1 MKPGDEAILSK
12 PLIILDDNN
21 SSVISNLSNTD
32 VSGQS
37 TGSNPYTQLILDFRG
52 ENLPSEQIEAD
63 YNNTLNYPNNYFVAP
78 ERWREC
84 FYTTSRNNML
94 LLSEG
99 FENIVRIKPPF
110 NRYIMLSLFQM
121 VRNFNRVKEQYI
133 AIAPLTKKLYL
144 IGPTELAAG
153 IRLPNT
159 EIIDSTGSGLE
170 KNWLIIVLS
179 QDEGCALVAEE
190 FETGRYRGL
199 FTTNLNLAN
208 RCLEVLKGSISTQ
221 KIDI

>member
-1 MKPGDEAILSK
+1 M
-12 PLIILDDNN
+12 
-21 SSVISNLSNTD
+21 SNID
-32 VSGQS
+32 VSSQS
-37 TGSNPYTQLILDFRG
+37 TGSNPFTQLILDFKG
-52 ENLPSEQIEAD
+52 KNIPSEQIEAD

-84 FYTTSRNNML
+84 FYTTSRKNML

-99 FENIVRIKPPF
+99 FENIVRVKPPF
-110 NRYIMLSLFQM
+110 NGYIMLSLFQT
-121 VRNFNRVKEQYI
+121 VRNFNSVKEQYI
-133 AIAPLTKKLYL
+133 GIAPLTKKLYL

-153 IRLPNT
+153 VSLPNT
-159 EIIDSTGSGLE
+159 EIINSTGSGLE

-208 RCLEVLKGSISTQ
+208 RCLEVLKGSVRTQ
-221 KIDI
+221 KIDMP

>member
-1 MKPGDEAILSK
+1 MDTSL
-12 PLIILDDNN
+12 
-21 SSVISNLSNTD
+21 SSVISNLSNID
-32 VSGQS
+32 VSSQS
-37 TGSNPYTQLILDFRG
+37 TGSNPFTQLILDFKG
-52 ENLPSEQIEAD
+52 KNIPSEQIEAD

-84 FYTTSRNNML
+84 FYTTSRKNML

-99 FENIVRIKPPF
+99 FENIVRVKPPF
-110 NRYIMLSLFQM
+110 NGYIMLSLFQT
-121 VRNFNRVKEQYI
+121 VRNFNSVKEQYI
-133 AIAPLTKKLYL
+133 GIAPLTKKLYL

-153 IRLPNT
+153 VSLPNT
-159 EIIDSTGSGLE
+159 EIINSTGSGLE
-170 KNWLIIVLS
+170 KNWLIIVLA

-208 RCLEVLKGSISTQ
+208 RCLEVLKGSVRTQ
-221 KIDI
+221 KIDMP

>member
-1 MKPGDEAILSK
+1 
-12 PLIILDDNN
+12 LDTSL
-21 SSVISNLSNTD
+21 SSVISNLSNID
-32 VSGQS
+32 VSSQS
-37 TGSNPYTQLILDFRG
+37 TGSNPFTQLILDFKG
-52 ENLPSEQIEAD
+52 KNLPSEQIEAD

-84 FYTTSRNNML
+84 FYTTSRKNML

-99 FENIVRIKPPF
+99 FENIVRVKPPF
-110 NRYIMLSLFQM
+110 NGYIMLSLFQT
-121 VRNFNRVKEQYI
+121 VRNFNSVKEQYI
-133 AIAPLTKKLYL
+133 GIAPLTKKLYL

-153 IRLPNT
+153 VSLPNT
-159 EIIDSTGSGLE
+159 EIINSTGSGLE
-170 KNWLIIVLS
+170 KNWLIIVLA

-208 RCLEVLKGSISTQ
+208 RCLEVLKGSVRTQ
-221 KIDI
+221 KIDMP

>member
-1 MKPGDEAILSK
+1 M
-12 PLIILDDNN
+12 
-21 SSVISNLSNTD
+21 SNID
-32 VSGQS
+32 VSSQS
-37 TGSNPYTQLILDFRG
+37 TGSNPFTQLILDFKG
-52 ENLPSEQIEAD
+52 KNIPSEQIEAD

-84 FYTTSRNNML
+84 FYTTSRKNML

-99 FENIVRIKPPF
+99 FENIVRVKPPF
-110 NRYIMLSLFQM
+110 NGYIMLSLFQT
-121 VRNFNRVKEQYI
+121 VRNFNSVKEQYI
-133 AIAPLTKKLYL
+133 GIAPFTKKLYL

-153 IRLPNT
+153 VSLPNT
-159 EIIDSTGSGLE
+159 EIINSTGSGLE
-170 KNWLIIVLS
+170 KNWLIIVLA

-208 RCLEVLKGSISTQ
+208 RCLEVLKGSVRTQ
-221 KIDI
+221 KIDMP